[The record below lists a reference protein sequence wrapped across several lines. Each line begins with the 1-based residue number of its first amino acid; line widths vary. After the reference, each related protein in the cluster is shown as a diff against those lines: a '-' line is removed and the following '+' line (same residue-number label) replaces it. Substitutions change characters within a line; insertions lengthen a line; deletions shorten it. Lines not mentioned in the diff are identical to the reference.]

1 MTLFERV
8 KEISKKRGYSLTEVS
23 TKAGMG
29 EKSLYRWKE
38 SEPSADRLKAVADVL
53 GVSVDYLLGNTD
65 DTNQSSLSDSE
76 IDLDKALAEK
86 GLVMKF
92 NGKELSDRAKKGLL
106 NVLEMWEEE

>member
-38 SEPSADRLKAVADVL
+38 NEPSADRLKAVADVL

-65 DTNQSSLSDSE
+65 EPTPKRAPETPDIKKMLDGSLTYDGKPLSDHDRDVVRIFLETLKSE
-76 IDLDKALAEK
+76 
-86 GLVMKF
+86 G
-92 NGKELSDRAKKGLL
+92 
-106 NVLEMWEEE
+106 